1 MAQSGRH
8 RLTLEGPRDGPDE
21 ERHTGRPGHAGAIG
35 EIDPALGAVVRTTP
49 LTAEGRGITVALN
62 GTVRVTQS
70 SADLIARLTPTPSG
84 PDLVEF
90 PTPVDAN
97 PLDIAAAATSGSP
110 RMAAATSLGPPRL
123 VWLPRPPRRSISPT
137 RNGRSLVG
145 MTIGTNGQ
153 PWYAES

>member
-90 PTPVDAN
+90 PTPVDAT
-97 PLDIAAAATSGSP
+97 PLHIAAAGNVWFTQNGRGNVAWITQ
-110 RMAAATSLGPPRL
+110 AAWS
-123 VWLPRPPRRSISPT
+123 PRPPRRSMSPT
-137 RNGRSLVG
+137 RNGRSRSG
-145 MTIGTNGQ
+145 
-153 PWYAES
+153 